1 MKKEEVKRKIERIE
15 KNIAYYSKIY
25 SPEARKVTE
34 LKAKLKEYKSI
45 LRKLK

>member
-25 SPEARKVTE
+25 SPESRKVKE
-34 LKAKLKEYKSI
+34 LKAKLKEYRSI

>member
-1 MKKEEVKRKIERIE
+1 MKKEEVKRKIERT
-15 KNIAYYSKIY
+15 KRNIAYYSKIY

-34 LKAKLKEYKSI
+34 LKAKLKEYRCI

>member
-1 MKKEEVKRKIERIE
+1 MKKEEVKRKIEITE

-25 SPEARKVTE
+25 SPESRKVKE
-34 LKAKLKEYKSI
+34 LKAKLKEYRSI